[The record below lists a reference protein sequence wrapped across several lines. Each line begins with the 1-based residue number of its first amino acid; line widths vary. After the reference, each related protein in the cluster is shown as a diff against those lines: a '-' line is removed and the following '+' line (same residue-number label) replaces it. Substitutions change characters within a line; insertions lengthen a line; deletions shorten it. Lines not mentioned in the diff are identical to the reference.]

1 MAETA
6 VIIVAAGRGLRAGG
20 DMPKQYRP
28 LGNAPV
34 LEHTLLAFLRRDD
47 IDWIQV
53 VIHDD
58 DRDRYQDI
66 HNRLKDG
73 RLLPPVSGG
82 ETRAVSV
89 AAGLGALS
97 EYAPRRVLIHDGA
110 RPFVSDTVIDGVL
123 AGLADHQAAFP
134 ALPVVD
140 ALWNSTMTPVN
151 RDGLLRAQTP
161 QGFDFAAL
169 KAAYATAPDDAVD
182 DITVARAAGL
192 TITAT
197 PGEDANFKIT
207 TAEDFARAMPPR
219 SLPDIR
225 TGSGYD
231 VHAFTAG
238 DAVILC
244 GVSIPHDRAL
254 KGHSDADVA
263 MHAITDAIYGG
274 LAEGDIGQWFPPSD
288 PQWKG
293 AASDIFLRHAVTRV
307 TARRF
312 AITHIDCTIVC
323 EMPKIGPHARA
334 MRENLS
340 MITGISMDRISIKA
354 TTSEQLGFTGRG
366 EGIAATATATLVAQ

>member
-20 DMPKQYRP
+20 DMPKQYHP

>member
-28 LGNAPV
+28 LGTAPV

-47 IDWIQV
+47 IDWTQV

-219 SLPDIR
+219 SIPDIR